1 MYRRGRRG
9 VTPPTLTTRSV
20 PQEQPTMKTHKKKD
34 TKLEG
39 SFGSR
44 LILSHFA
51 LSTVMVAF
59 YRLVQRSIPTCHHR
73 RESTSTSSDGA
84 AGIGVHNSSPSTPNS
99 VIAFPFCSV
108 PVAGQEKTPS
118 PLIWAFTPT
127 PRPMECCGGNN
138 SICLLAGPNEVGTI
152 DKSRRLAVWYSQN
165 YLNAANE
172 ADQR

>member
-20 PQEQPTMKTHKKKD
+20 SQEQPTMTTHKKGH
-34 TKLEG
+34 KLEG
-39 SFGSR
+39 PFGSR

-51 LSTVMVAF
+51 LSTVIVAF

-84 AGIGVHNSSPSTPNS
+84 AGIGVHNSSSSTPNS
-99 VIAFPFCSV
+99 VIAFTFCSV
-108 PVAGQEKTPS
+108 PVAGQKKCPLRPS
-118 PLIWAFTPT
+118 GLSRQHHDRWNVAATIIQFVFWLGQ
-127 PRPMECCGGNN
+127 MK
-138 SICLLAGPNEVGTI
+138 LGPETVA
-152 DKSRRLAVWYSQN
+152 RRLAVWYSQN
-165 YLNAANE
+165 FLNAAHE